1 MLGGWARRFILGLVL
16 RGGDSRRLL
25 CQPFSHASSPQVCP
39 IILSNTCSPQEFP
52 IPVRT
57 VPSTRCP
64 NTQSH
69 LGPLCL
75 HFTAI
80 QALWILASK

>member
-1 MLGGWARRFILGLVL
+1 MLGGWARCFILGLVL
-16 RGGDSRRLL
+16 RGEDSRRLL

-52 IPVRT
+52 ILVRT

-69 LGPLCL
+69 LGSLCL